1 MPLNAPQVQGI
12 PSAATRV
19 RRSRHSHFYNTSADL
34 GLIIKLSLVMTNA
47 AFARHTLWQCCQLRA
62 VQLQGHSR
70 PTERSFWSLV
80 RRSTAS
86 SPCRS
91 FGTSKPT
98 ARNNT
103 SITSETANVEATGT
117 TCPTT
122 IARPRLSPLPFIYLR
137 NLPYERSSALQQ
149 LLVDRQLRLRK
160 EREDLRTQAAAAAA
174 TGEVI
179 NGLTLGLAED
189 VTNIPKEDG
198 GEDLILLVEH
208 TPTYTNGR
216 RNRGAQGISDQEV
229 ARLQSLGAVYV
240 ESLRGGEIT
249 FHGPGQLVA
258 YPILDL
264 KPIMLSVRC
273 YVSYLEKSIIATCA
287 EFGVKAITTEN
298 TGVWISDQKK
308 IAAIGVHVQRYITS
322 HGLALNCNTEL
333 EFFNQIVACGLTG
346 KETTSLSKE
355 LGDPSVDVR
364 AVIPKFLK
372 GFGATFNREL
382 VALSETRPELEK
394 AIQDY
399 IQTGNPEK
407 LR

>member
-1 MPLNAPQVQGI
+1 MSPESVNSLP
-12 PSAATRV
+12 
-19 RRSRHSHFYNTSADL
+19 RRA
-34 GLIIKLSLVMTNA
+34 
-47 AFARHTLWQCCQLRA
+47 
-62 VQLQGHSR
+62 
-70 PTERSFWSLV
+70 
-80 RRSTAS
+80 
-86 SPCRS
+86 
-91 FGTSKPT
+91 FGTTT
-98 ARNNT
+98 AKT
-103 SITSETANVEATGT
+103 STNSTPSIEATGAA
-117 TCPTT
+117 CPTT

-160 EREDLRTQAAAAAA
+160 EREDLRARSVAAAHGAGQIGD
-174 TGEVI
+174 GESS
-179 NGLTLGLAED
+179 GSGGGD
-189 VTNIPKEDG
+189 TNTPKEDG
-198 GEDLILLVEH
+198 SEDLVLLVEH

-216 RNRGAQGISDQEV
+216 RNRGVQGISDQETL
-229 ARLQSLGAVYV
+229 RLQNLGADYV

-264 KPIMLSVRC
+264 KPIKLSVRC

-287 EFGVKAITTEN
+287 ELGVKAVTTEN
-298 TGVWISDQKK
+298 TGVWINDQKK

-322 HGLALNCNTEL
+322 HGLALNCNTNL
-333 EFFNQIVACGLTG
+333 DFFNQIVACGLTG

-355 LGDPSVDVR
+355 LNDPSINVQ

-372 GFGATFNREL
+372 GFGATFNRDF

-394 AIQDY
+394 AIQEYVQKGHSD
-399 IQTGNPEK
+399 N

>member
-1 MPLNAPQVQGI
+1 MSPESVNSLP
-12 PSAATRV
+12 
-19 RRSRHSHFYNTSADL
+19 RRA
-34 GLIIKLSLVMTNA
+34 
-47 AFARHTLWQCCQLRA
+47 
-62 VQLQGHSR
+62 
-70 PTERSFWSLV
+70 
-80 RRSTAS
+80 
-86 SPCRS
+86 
-91 FGTSKPT
+91 FGTTT
-98 ARNNT
+98 AKT
-103 SITSETANVEATGT
+103 STNSTPSIEATGAA
-117 TCPTT
+117 CPIT

-160 EREDLRTQAAAAAA
+160 EREGLRAQSVAAAHGA
-174 TGEVI
+174 GQIGDSE
-179 NGLTLGLAED
+179 NSGSGGGD
-189 VTNIPKEDG
+189 TNTPKEDG
-198 GEDLILLVEH
+198 SEDLVLLVEH

-216 RNRGAQGISDQEV
+216 RNRGVQGISDQETL
-229 ARLQSLGAVYV
+229 RLQNLGAVYV

-264 KPIMLSVRC
+264 KPIKLSVRC

-287 EFGVKAITTEN
+287 ELGVKAVTTEN
-298 TGVWISDQKK
+298 TGVWINDQKK

-322 HGLALNCNTEL
+322 HGLALNCNTNL

-355 LGDPSVDVR
+355 LNDPSINVQ

-372 GFGATFNREL
+372 GFGATFNRDF
-382 VALSETRPELEK
+382 VALSETQPELEK
-394 AIQDY
+394 AIQEYVQKGHSD
-399 IQTGNPEK
+399 N